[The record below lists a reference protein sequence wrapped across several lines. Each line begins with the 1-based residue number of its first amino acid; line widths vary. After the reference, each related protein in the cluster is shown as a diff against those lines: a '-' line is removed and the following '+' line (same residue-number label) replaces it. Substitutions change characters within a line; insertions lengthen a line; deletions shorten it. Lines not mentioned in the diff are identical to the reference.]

1 MKMFDLTSFS
11 FVVSTLFLLCYH
23 QYRYPFP
30 VNEGAATF
38 SGSHVQYVDYSRES
52 LKDFMAFDEPA
63 SKMVTGMGEAI
74 ENVVNLKG
82 EMVGPRTRGG
92 PTVAG
97 AHFGNTDAA
106 GNYVVRAE
114 LTEADWF
121 MQSLCSAHLEQKHQW
136 GEGIGLEDNIFT
148 TNEEWME
155 YATDSMFVGLGV
167 HAVDLA
173 EKTAYAIG
181 AFSMGG
187 FEKNVEI
194 NAQNPEYVMF
204 GMSGTFVCFQ
214 ATGAR

>member
-1 MKMFDLTSFS
+1 
-11 FVVSTLFLLCYH
+11 
-23 QYRYPFP
+23 
-30 VNEGAATF
+30 
-38 SGSHVQYVDYSRES
+38 VDYSRES
-52 LKDFMAFDEPA
+52 LKDFMKFDEPA
-63 SKMVTGMGEAI
+63 SQMVTGMGEAI

-97 AHFGNTDAA
+97 AHYGNTDTE

-155 YATDSMFVGLGV
+155 YAEGSMFVGIGV
-167 HAVDLA
+167 HAIDLA
-173 EKTAYAIG
+173 EKTAYAVG
-181 AFSMGG
+181 SFSMGG

-194 NAQNPEYVMF
+194 NAQNPDYVMF
-204 GMSGTFVCFQ
+204 GMSGTFIS
-214 ATGAR
+214 GYLS